1 LTSTLTN
8 LLSGSTFIVLGS
20 CTPPTRKERKM
31 NIAQLQAAFGSYL
44 RASIAA
50 VAALYMSG
58 ITDPKTLLNAF
69 IAGLI
74 GPLAKAVN
82 PKDTSIGINAS
93 K

>member
-1 LTSTLTN
+1 
-8 LLSGSTFIVLGS
+8 
-20 CTPPTRKERKM
+20 M
-31 NIAQLQAAFGSYL
+31 NTKQIQAALASYL
-44 RASIAA
+44 RASAAA

-69 IAGLI
+69 IAGLV

-82 PKDTSIGINAS
+82 PKDKSIGIGAA

>member
-1 LTSTLTN
+1 
-8 LLSGSTFIVLGS
+8 
-20 CTPPTRKERKM
+20 
-31 NIAQLQAAFGSYL
+31 
-44 RASIAA
+44 
-50 VAALYMSG
+50 MSG

-69 IAGLI
+69 IAGLV